1 MTIRKGEQWGS
12 MVVPGPGMLV
22 VRSDAEL
29 RSLVL
34 ADQTKGRLHS
44 VVGLLG
50 GDLMRTLGGTGDA
63 SRLRGTEP
71 IPHLPIDIV
80 RVRADDGRETV
91 LVAHL
96 VARRSWW
103 RGPLTA
109 VMNAQ
114 FIGRWD
120 VAPRAHPN
128 DGRIDLV
135 TASADLGLQQRW
147 LARSRLLLGTHVPH
161 PLITIRQHDRA
172 TVDLGNRRRLW
183 VDGQRW
189 GSTRSLELTVE
200 PDALIVCV

>member
-1 MTIRKGEQWGS
+1 MTIRKGQQWGS
-12 MVVPGPGMLV
+12 MVVPGPGMLT

-29 RSLVL
+29 RALVL
-34 ADQTKGRLHS
+34 ADRSNGKPLP
-44 VVGLLG
+44 VIGLLG

-63 SRLRGTEP
+63 ARLRGDEP
-71 IPHLPIDIV
+71 IPHLPIDVIHV
-80 RVRADDGRETV
+80 ATDDGRQTL

-114 FIGRWD
+114 FISRWD
-120 VAPRAHPN
+120 VAPRSHPN
-128 DGRIDLV
+128 DGRFDLV

-161 PLITIRQHDRA
+161 PLITIRQHDQA
-172 TVDLGNRRRLW
+172 TVDLGNKRRLW

-189 GSTRSLELTVE
+189 GSARSLDLSVE